1 MAENLPNLVRD
12 ILQIQEDEQMLNGH
26 EPPQIHDM
34 T

>member
-12 ILQIQEDEQMLNGH
+12 ILQIQEDKQMLNGH